1 MANLKVVNLNKKY
14 PSGENG
20 LINVNLEA
28 QDKEFIVITG
38 GDNSGKST
46 LLRVIAGLEEPSSGE
61 VYIDGKDVT
70 ESEPKERDLA
80 MVFKGGA
87 LYPALN
93 VFENLAYGLRL
104 RKAPE
109 ALIRERVNVVA
120 EMLGLKELLT
130 RKPKALSAA
139 EKQRVAIGRA
149 IVREPKLYL
158 FDEPL
163 SGLDE
168 KLQAEMLGVII
179 NLQARLSGT
188 FVYCTKNV
196 AEALTVGTRVIILKD
211 GLVQQADTPANLYD
225 YPANAFVGFCVG
237 APTMNFISNAKIV
250 AADGGYKAVF
260 KGGELPLSEKV
271 AARFES
277 IKDYAGCD
285 STVILGIRPED
296 AEICGDGVIKGVAVQ
311 GCDGYGGYTEIDV
324 TPDIC
329 LNVTAKKGLEKGAE
343 AGVSVDLDRLYIFD
357 GITRLTLLARDGGY
371 QVTGLPNADFVPL
384 PFDEEQKLCGNAAT
398 GKKIKK

>member
-277 IKDYAGCD
+277 IKEYAGCERA
-285 STVILGIRPED
+285 VILGIRPED

-311 GCDGYGGYTEIDV
+311 GCDGHGRYTEIDV

-329 LNVTAKKGLEKGAE
+329 LNVTAKKGLEKGEE

-398 GKKIKK
+398 GKKNKK

>member
-120 EMLGLKELLT
+120 EMLGLKED
-130 RKPKALSAA
+130 RK
-139 EKQRVAIGRA
+139 
-149 IVREPKLYL
+149 
-158 FDEPL
+158 
-163 SGLDE
+163 
-168 KLQAEMLGVII
+168 
-179 NLQARLSGT
+179 
-188 FVYCTKNV
+188 
-196 AEALTVGTRVIILKD
+196 
-211 GLVQQADTPANLYD
+211 
-225 YPANAFVGFCVG
+225 
-237 APTMNFISNAKIV
+237 
-250 AADGGYKAVF
+250 
-260 KGGELPLSEKV
+260 
-271 AARFES
+271 
-277 IKDYAGCD
+277 
-285 STVILGIRPED
+285 
-296 AEICGDGVIKGVAVQ
+296 
-311 GCDGYGGYTEIDV
+311 
-324 TPDIC
+324 
-329 LNVTAKKGLEKGAE
+329 
-343 AGVSVDLDRLYIFD
+343 SV
-357 GITRLTLLARDGGY
+357 
-371 QVTGLPNADFVPL
+371 V
-384 PFDEEQKLCGNAAT
+384 
-398 GKKIKK
+398 

>member
-277 IKDYAGCD
+277 IKEYAGCERA
-285 STVILGIRPED
+285 VILGIRPED

-311 GCDGYGGYTEIDV
+311 GCDGHGGYTEIDV

-329 LNVTAKKGLEKGAE
+329 LNVTANKGLGKGAE

-384 PFDEEQKLCGNAAT
+384 PFDEEQKLCGNAAA
-398 GKKIKK
+398 GKKNKK

>member
-277 IKDYAGCD
+277 IKEYAGCD

-296 AEICGDGVIKGVAVQ
+296 AEICGDGVLKGVAVQ
-311 GCDGYGGYTEIDV
+311 GCDGHGGYTEIDV
-324 TPDIC
+324 SPDIC

-398 GKKIKK
+398 GKKNKK

>member
-120 EMLGLKELLT
+120 EMLLT

-277 IKDYAGCD
+277 IKEYAGCD

-311 GCDGYGGYTEIDV
+311 GCDGHGGYTEIDV
-324 TPDIC
+324 SPDIC

-384 PFDEEQKLCGNAAT
+384 PFDEEQKLCGNAAA
-398 GKKIKK
+398 GKKNKK

>member
-277 IKDYAGCD
+277 IKEYAGCD

-311 GCDGYGGYTEIDV
+311 GCDGHGGYTEIDV
-324 TPDIC
+324 SPDIC

>member
-277 IKDYAGCD
+277 IKEYAGCD

-296 AEICGDGVIKGVAVQ
+296 AEICGEGVLKGVAVQ
-311 GCDGYGGYTEIDV
+311 GCDGRGGYTEIDV
-324 TPDIC
+324 SPDIC

-398 GKKIKK
+398 GKKDKK

>member
-277 IKDYAGCD
+277 IKEYAGCD

-311 GCDGYGGYTEIDV
+311 GCDGHGGYTEIDV
-324 TPDIC
+324 SPDIC

-384 PFDEEQKLCGNAAT
+384 PFDEEQKLCGNAAA
-398 GKKIKK
+398 GKKNKK

>member
-277 IKDYAGCD
+277 IKDYAGCERA
-285 STVILGIRPED
+285 VILGIRPED

-311 GCDGYGGYTEIDV
+311 GCDGHGGYTEIDV

-329 LNVTAKKGLEKGAE
+329 LNVTAKKSLEKGAE

>member
-1 MANLKVVNLNKKY
+1 M
-14 PSGENG
+14 
-20 LINVNLEA
+20 
-28 QDKEFIVITG
+28 
-38 GDNSGKST
+38 
-46 LLRVIAGLEEPSSGE
+46 
-61 VYIDGKDVT
+61 
-70 ESEPKERDLA
+70 
-80 MVFKGGA
+80 
-87 LYPALN
+87 
-93 VFENLAYGLRL
+93 
-104 RKAPE
+104 
-109 ALIRERVNVVA
+109 
-120 EMLGLKELLT
+120 
-130 RKPKALSAA
+130 
-139 EKQRVAIGRA
+139 
-149 IVREPKLYL
+149 
-158 FDEPL
+158 
-163 SGLDE
+163 
-168 KLQAEMLGVII
+168 
-179 NLQARLSGT
+179 
-188 FVYCTKNV
+188 
-196 AEALTVGTRVIILKD
+196 GTRVIILKD

-277 IKDYAGCD
+277 IKEYAGCD

-311 GCDGYGGYTEIDV
+311 GCDGHGGYTEIDV
-324 TPDIC
+324 SPDIC

-384 PFDEEQKLCGNAAT
+384 PFDEEQKLCGNAAA
-398 GKKIKK
+398 GKKNKK

>member
-277 IKDYAGCD
+277 IKEYAGCD

-311 GCDGYGGYTEIDV
+311 GCDGHGGYAEIDV
-324 TPDIC
+324 SPDIC

-398 GKKIKK
+398 GKKNKK

>member
-61 VYIDGKDVT
+61 VYIGGKDVT

-277 IKDYAGCD
+277 IKEYAGCN

-311 GCDGYGGYTEIDV
+311 GCDGHGGYTEIDV
-324 TPDIC
+324 SPDIC

-398 GKKIKK
+398 GKKNKK

>member
-38 GDNSGKST
+38 GDNSGTST

-277 IKDYAGCD
+277 IKEYAGCD

-311 GCDGYGGYTEIDV
+311 GCDGHGGYTEIDV
-324 TPDIC
+324 SPDIC

-371 QVTGLPNADFVPL
+371 QVTGLSNADFVPL
-384 PFDEEQKLCGNAAT
+384 PFDEQQKLCGNAAA
-398 GKKIKK
+398 GKKNKK

>member
-211 GLVQQADTPANLYD
+211 GLVQQTDTPANLYD

-277 IKDYAGCD
+277 IKDYAGCER
-285 STVILGIRPED
+285 TVILGIRPED
-296 AEICGDGVIKGVAVQ
+296 AEICGEGVLKGVAVQ
-311 GCDGYGGYTEIDV
+311 GCDGRGGYAEIDV
-324 TPDIC
+324 NPDIC
-329 LNVTAKKGLEKGAE
+329 LNVTANKGLEKGAE

-384 PFDEEQKLCGNAAT
+384 PFDEEQKLCGNAAA
-398 GKKIKK
+398 GKKNKK

>member
-277 IKDYAGCD
+277 IKEYAGCD

-296 AEICGDGVIKGVAVQ
+296 AEICGDGVLKGVAVQ
-311 GCDGYGGYTEIDV
+311 GCDGRGGYTEIDV
-324 TPDIC
+324 SPDIC

-384 PFDEEQKLCGNAAT
+384 PFDEEQKLSGNAAT

>member
-277 IKDYAGCD
+277 IKEYAGCD

-296 AEICGDGVIKGVAVQ
+296 AEICGDGVLKGVAVQ
-311 GCDGYGGYTEIDV
+311 GCDGRGGYTEIDV
-324 TPDIC
+324 SPDIC